1 MTHDQILATLRE
13 IRRRQG
19 EQDTQF
25 AQLQAVVESL
35 GPVMQEWRD
44 DGAKIRALLTDVE
57 YDLTVGP
64 DRPSLLQRLRAWWS
78 KTAAQEPAGE

>member
-1 MTHDQILATLRE
+1 MTHDQILAALRE

-25 AQLQAVVESL
+25 AQLQAVVEGL

-44 DGAKIRALLTDVE
+44 DGAKIRALLVDVE
-57 YDLTVGP
+57 YDLAVGP
-64 DRPSLLQRLRAWWS
+64 DRPSLLQRLRAWWR
-78 KTAAQEPAGE
+78 KTAVPEPAQE